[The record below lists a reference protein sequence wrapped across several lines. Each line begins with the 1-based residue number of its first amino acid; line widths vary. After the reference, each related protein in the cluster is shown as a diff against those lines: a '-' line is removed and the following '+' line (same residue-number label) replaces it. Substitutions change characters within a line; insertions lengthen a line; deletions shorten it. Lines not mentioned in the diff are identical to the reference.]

1 LKTTTRSQFLLI
13 TYIVKS
19 EINQKGK
26 PPKNG
31 FALLKND
38 ITGSEPNSKLK
49 INSRYQRFD
58 NKKGKSITGSAL

>member
-31 FALLKND
+31 FAPLQND
-38 ITGSEPNSKLK
+38 ITG
-49 INSRYQRFD
+49 F
-58 NKKGKSITGSAL
+58 